1 MVKIAYN
8 RRIQRPSI
16 QFLNPNRQNSNEID
30 ISEGN
35 PTLDPEYTNNYE
47 LSYNAYI
54 KGSSL
59 NFTSFVRNTT
69 GSIQRV
75 RIPQE
80 GGKILTTYQNIGTEN
95 AYGLSVFANVN
106 MGKLSLNGG
115 TDLYYA
121 VLDDNISSHNEGW
134 VASGRIFGSYNFA
147 KGWGLQFFSFFR
159 GREVQLQGTRGGFG
173 IYSLGLRKEFN
184 EKRGSIGFGAEN
196 FFTPSF
202 KIRSESSSDDFKQ
215 KSLNVIH
222 NMGFRITFSY
232 RIGKM
237 SVEGQ
242 RPRRSKSINNDDL
255 KDGGGGDNSVGGM
268 EGGAP
273 QQPQWWRSKAT
284 TAGARA
290 LRRLCKVSSLPG
302 DPTGRRKRNR
312 LLAYTIESPQG
323 GEGTLVIKKEGDTYS
338 GSITNKKFNSNYR
351 TIIGFTEGQ

>member
-1 MVKIAYN
+1 M
-8 RRIQRPSI
+8 
-16 QFLNPNRQNSNEID
+16 
-30 ISEGN
+30 
-35 PTLDPEYTNNYE
+35 
-47 LSYNAYI
+47 
-54 KGSSL
+54 

-115 TDLYYA
+115 GDFYYA

-134 VASGRIFGSYNFA
+134 VASGRIFGSYNFT
-147 KGWGLQFFSFFR
+147 KGWGLQFFSFYR
-159 GREVQLQGTRGGFG
+159 GRDVQLQGTRGGFG

-184 EKRGSIGFGAEN
+184 DKKGSIGFGAEN
-196 FFTPSF
+196 FFTPNF
-202 KIRSESSSDDFKQ
+202 KIRSESGSDDFKQ
-215 KSLNVIH
+215 KSLNVIN

-255 KDGGGGDNSVGGM
+255 KDGGGGDNGGGGM
-268 EGGAP
+268 EGGGP
-273 QQPQWWRSKAT
+273 ST
-284 TAGARA
+284 T
-290 LRRLCKVSSLPG
+290 
-302 DPTGRRKRNR
+302 
-312 LLAYTIESPQG
+312 
-323 GEGTLVIKKEGDTYS
+323 
-338 GSITNKKFNSNYR
+338 
-351 TIIGFTEGQ
+351 